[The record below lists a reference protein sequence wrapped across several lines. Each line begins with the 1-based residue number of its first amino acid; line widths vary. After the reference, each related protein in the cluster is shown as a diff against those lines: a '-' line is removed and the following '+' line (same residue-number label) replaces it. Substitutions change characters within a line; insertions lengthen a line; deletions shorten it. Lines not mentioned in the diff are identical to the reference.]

1 MRIEVPY
8 CENYVLKIFARKL
21 NVSRLFC
28 FFVFLTSLNNSLLQ
42 VMFLIYIIKNFFPVP
57 KLGYYILSNLPS
69 RD

>member
-8 CENYVLKIFARKL
+8 CENYVLKTFARKL
-21 NVSRLFC
+21 NICRLFC
-28 FFVFLTSLNNSLLQ
+28 VFVFLTSLKNSLLQ

>member
-21 NVSRLFC
+21 NISRLFC
-28 FFVFLTSLNNSLLQ
+28 VFVFLTSLNNSLLQ